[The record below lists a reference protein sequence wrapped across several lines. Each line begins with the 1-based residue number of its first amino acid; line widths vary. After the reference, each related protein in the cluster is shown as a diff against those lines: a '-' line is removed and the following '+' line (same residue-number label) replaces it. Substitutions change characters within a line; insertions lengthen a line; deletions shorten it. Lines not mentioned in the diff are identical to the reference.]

1 MCTQC
6 FHNGET
12 WRPWSCTRPS
22 PKTIRCSLDL
32 PCLLALCLPWMA
44 RAPRIMSSWIWHD
57 STVYIKPQQV
67 SFTNASL
74 SWTTVISDYWHP
86 LHIPLVR
93 TIDACRCM
101 QVRPVPSSTFH
112 VVPYLSYVLNVS
124 MMYPKA
130 ALQIRQGLNICRL
143 PLELMASAEPGPQST
158 PYGRF
163 PSSRWLKNEATKYA
177 EKTEKKVL
185 LCFSSPAP
193 RFSGFLTLRDRS
205 LGSWVLLALQ
215 NLEVPCKPGT
225 STPFCG
231 GVRTV
236 FWWFSASRN
245 VSAPRWERAVT
256 VARTQNAG
264 LQFWLHR

>member
-1 MCTQC
+1 MLPQ
-6 FHNGET
+6 GET
-12 WRPWSCTRPS
+12 CRRWSSTRPS

-163 PSSRWLKNEATKYA
+163 PSSRWLKRRSCC
-177 EKTEKKVL
+177 VSPL
-185 LCFSSPAP
+185 LLLLDFRGSWLCETDHLAHESCWLFRTLKCLASQVQALHSVAGWGLFFDNFLHLEMCLHPVENVRSPLPAP
-193 RFSGFLTLRDRS
+193 KTRACSSGYTDR
-205 LGSWVLLALQ
+205 WV
-215 NLEVPCKPGT
+215 
-225 STPFCG
+225 
-231 GVRTV
+231 
-236 FWWFSASRN
+236 
-245 VSAPRWERAVT
+245 
-256 VARTQNAG
+256 
-264 LQFWLHR
+264 